1 MTQFGEY
8 PSPQRYTVDYLIKAL
23 VNGELGEVKASE
35 YWTDELLDWSQKKD
49 LERARKL
56 YKNEGYDWIKE
67 GSARGKITGG
77 CLYSLLQLK
86 GTEYEPDY
94 NNKIL
99 FIETPEGQD
108 YTKGEPLA
116 FVWIQ
121 LNDLKNSGALKKI
134 KGLIVGKGFG
144 YSEDERSQ
152 FRSMVKEIIQDY
164 NFPVLFNVNI
174 GHADPIVTLPLGVE
188 VSLDS
193 SKNLF
198 RIEEQGII

>member
-8 PSPQRYTVDYLIKAL
+8 PLPQEYTINYFMNAIRGDSGNI
-23 VNGELGEVKASE
+23 EASE